1 MTHYCHLTREK
12 RYMLFEL
19 LQAGKSQRACAIA
32 MGVSHS
38 TISRELRRNR
48 NAESG
53 YRYDWADSYA
63 RARRRKSRQEY
74 VLTDDL
80 KRDVIKHLKCKWS
93 PEQISGRFRRKKK
106 GSLSHQTIYNWLAR
120 DRQAGG
126 EHYKLLR
133 RKRRYSKHKTR
144 DTHLKARKM
153 IDERPAIVESRER
166 LGDWELDTVA
176 SVTGDTTVVVTAVE
190 RRSRLLVASML
201 PSRNAGQIAR
211 RICRMMNTTHMSPL
225 TLTSDNGTEFAGH
238 QIVAKK
244 LKTDFFFARPHHPW
258 ERGTN
263 ENTNGLLRQYLP
275 SGTAMKGKEKQ
286 LSTAVKELNA
296 RPRKCLAFAT
306 PEEIFLQ
313 EIEKIKSGALE
324 I

>member
-1 MTHYCHLTREK
+1 MIHYRHLTREK

-19 LQAGKSQRACAIA
+19 LQAGKSHRECAIA
-32 MGVSHS
+32 VGVSHS
-38 TISRELRRNR
+38 TISRELRRNH
-48 NAESG
+48 NAEFG
-53 YRYDWADSYA
+53 YRYDWADNQYQ
-63 RARRRKSRQEY
+63 ARRKKSRQEY
-74 VLTDDL
+74 VLTDGL
-80 KRDVIKHLKCKWS
+80 KQDVIKHLECKWS
-93 PEQISGRFRRKKK
+93 PEQISGRLRRETR
-106 GSLSHQTIYNWLAR
+106 GSISHQTIYNWLAR

-126 EHYKLLR
+126 ELYKLLR
-133 RKRRYSKHKTR
+133 RKRRYSRHKTR
-144 DTHLKARKM
+144 ETHIKARRM

-176 SVTGDTTVVVTAVE
+176 SVTGDTTVVVTAEE

-201 PSRNAGQIAR
+201 PSRNAGRIAR
-211 RICRMMNTTHMSPL
+211 RICRMMNSTHVPPL

-244 LKTDFFFARPHHPW
+244 IKTDFFFAQPHHPW

-275 SGTAMKGKEKQ
+275 SGIALKGKAKR
-286 LSTAVKELNA
+286 LSAAVKELNA

-306 PEEIFLQ
+306 PEEVFVQ
-313 EIEKIKSGALE
+313 EMKKINSGALE